1 MVCKTFV
8 TVGNEALT
16 VVYAHSGE
24 EHQIVSDGV
33 ALPHGFLSNL
43 GPIKECGLELQK
55 NQIVVNVHMET
66 NLPGVFAA
74 GGICTYDGK

>member
-1 MVCKTFV
+1 MCK
-8 TVGNEALT
+8 ALT

-24 EHQIVSDGV
+24 EHQIVSDDV
-33 ALPHGFLSNL
+33 ALTHGFLSNL
-43 GPIKECGLELQK
+43 GPIIKWGLELQK

-74 GGICTYDGK
+74 GDICTYDCK